1 MDDMAYPSYSSA
13 RIKSSHMTFN
23 EGLQFPQSVPLPSSI
38 VLTCRLVGDTMI
50 RELDFSKITLRIIEH
65 VDKDGDGDDDHV
77 IAKLTGSTIDTLR
90 RCLVG
95 HAMRRVCVRIVAC

>member
-1 MDDMAYPSYSSA
+1 MGVLYVCHTN
-13 RIKSSHMTFN
+13 K
-23 EGLQFPQSVPLPSSI
+23 I
-38 VLTCRLVGDTMI
+38 VVGDTMI

-77 IAKLTGSTIDTLR
+77 IAKLTGNTIDTLR

-95 HAMRRVCVRIVAC
+95 CPIDFACGL